1 MKNKYFNFWFGGS
14 RPIFMYA
21 PLETELVKLNFRK
34 GENNGIDLTSDINA
48 NSLKKLGIGWTMLFG
63 FNIEKLNND
72 KDFSAIFS
80 HSNNGC
86 FQFIINDLKDKVKI
100 HHSNL
105 EKQEHQ
111 EIVTHFILNL
121 FLKKILCNIL
131 H

>member
-86 FQFIINDLKDKVKI
+86 FQFIINDLKDESKNPSFQFRKTGAPGN
-100 HHSNL
+100 SNTFYT
-105 EKQEHQ
+105 KFIPQED
-111 EIVTHFILNL
+111 FM
-121 FLKKILCNIL
+121 
-131 H
+131 